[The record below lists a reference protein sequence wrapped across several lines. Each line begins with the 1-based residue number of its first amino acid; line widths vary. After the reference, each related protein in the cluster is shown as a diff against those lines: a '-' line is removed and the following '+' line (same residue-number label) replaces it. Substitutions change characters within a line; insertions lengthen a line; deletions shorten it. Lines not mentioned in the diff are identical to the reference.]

1 MNNRFL
7 KYKYKHTF
15 MRDLDAGLIKSDAIV
30 FIEYPRCM
38 WTHDAFW
45 YSGVEALQKMTP
57 EEVVAIVDDPRN
69 KYSGGGGAGGGLA
82 AEGSVDTVAILN
94 NTILTEDLSEEVQAL
109 LSEDITP
116 EEASAIWQE
125 ALANA
130 RGES

>member
-82 AEGSVDTVAILN
+82 AEGSVDTTAILN
-94 NTILTEDLSEEVQAL
+94 NTILLEDLNEEVQAL
-109 LSEDITP
+109 LSEDVTE

-125 ALANA
+125 ALTNA
-130 RGES
+130 RRGS

>member
-1 MNNRFL
+1 
-7 KYKYKHTF
+7 

-57 EEVVAIVDDPRN
+57 EEVVAIVDDPRS
-69 KYSGGGGAGGGLA
+69 KYGGGAAAGGGLA
-82 AEGSVDTVAILN
+82 AEGSVDTTAILN
-94 NTILTEDLSEEVQAL
+94 NTILLEDLNEEVQAL
-109 LSEDITP
+109 LSEDVTE

-130 RGES
+130 RRGSQNNSND